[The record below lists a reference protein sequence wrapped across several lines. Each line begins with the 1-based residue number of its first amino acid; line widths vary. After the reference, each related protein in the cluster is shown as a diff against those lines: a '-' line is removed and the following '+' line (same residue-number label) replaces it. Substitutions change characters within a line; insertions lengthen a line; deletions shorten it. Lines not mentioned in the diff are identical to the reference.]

1 MQTTRI
7 NYGDHPSQWIDL
19 SLPDSFEAPLPVVIF
34 IHGGYWREQHGA
46 DQGEPL
52 IKDLV
57 ANGVAAVN
65 VEYRRVGRSRTNGG
79 GGWPATFLDIAAAI
93 DSLPDRGDLDLDR
106 VVAVGHS
113 AGGQLA
119 AWAAARPGLPAG
131 VPGAGPAVRLSGY
144 VSLGGVLDLITGAQ
158 DRLDSGAVQRF
169 LGGEPDKRPEAY
181 ELGSPINRLPIGVP
195 GVCLHGTKDDRVPY
209 EQTRTFVAAATRA
222 GDDCRSF
229 SLVGAGHFEYLDV
242 TSTAWAAAR
251 SVTLSLVTGE
261 RDAAS

>member
-7 NYGDHPSQWIDL
+7 SYGDHPSQWIDL
-19 SLPDSFEAPLPVVIF
+19 SIPEAAAGPPPVVIF
-34 IHGGYWREQHGA
+34 IHGGYWRDQHGA
-46 DQGEPL
+46 DQGDPL

-57 ANGVAAVN
+57 ANGAAAAN
-65 VEYRRVGRSRTNGG
+65 VEYRRVGKSRINGG

-93 DSLPDRGDLDLDR
+93 DALVDRSDLDLDR
-106 VVAVGHS
+106 VVALGHS

-131 VPGAGPAVRLSGY
+131 APGSDPRLRLSGY
-144 VSLGGVLDLITGAQ
+144 VSLAGVLDLITGAQ
-158 DRLDSGAVQRF
+158 DRLDNGAVQNF
-169 LGGEPDKRPEAY
+169 LGGEPNQQPEAY

-222 GDDCRSF
+222 GDDCRSVT
-229 SLVGAGHFEYLDV
+229 LTGAGHFEFLDV
-242 TSTAWAAAR
+242 GSPAWAAAR
-251 SVTLSLVTGE
+251 SVTLALLTS
-261 RDAAS
+261 